1 LSDIGRIAGLSA
13 TVSQADGWI
22 MPPLVVGGLPA
33 ELTAIVY
40 VSNAI
45 GADVEVNAVAVVVT
59 VITSQAIISVDSSE
73 ATIETNE
80 INAEVT

>member
-1 LSDIGRIAGLSA
+1 
-13 TVSQADGWI
+13 